1 MREGAALSPLLK
13 GAETMRIP
21 WEIIAAF
28 AIGITVRGV
37 VGGQQRVPVPLLR
50 FLWRMAAGGVLGAAA
65 LMVVN
70 FFGSIVGFSI
80 AINPFTALTV
90 GLLGL
95 PGALLIGVL
104 SVYL

>member
-1 MREGAALSPLLK
+1 
-13 GAETMRIP
+13 MRIP

-28 AIGITVRGV
+28 AIGLTVMGLI
-37 VGGQQRVPVPLLR
+37 GYLLLVPMR

-65 LMVVN
+65 LMLVN

-104 SVYL
+104 SVYI

>member
-28 AIGITVRGV
+28 AIGLTVMGLI
-37 VGGQQRVPVPLLR
+37 GYLLLVPMR

>member
-1 MREGAALSPLLK
+1 
-13 GAETMRIP
+13 MRIP

-28 AIGITVRGV
+28 AIGLAVMGLIGYLLL
-37 VGGQQRVPVPLLR
+37 VPMR
-50 FLWRMAAGGVLGAAA
+50 FLWRMAAGGVLGAVA

-70 FFGSIVGFSI
+70 FFGSIVNFSI

-95 PGALLIGVL
+95 PGALLVGVL

>member
-1 MREGAALSPLLK
+1 
-13 GAETMRIP
+13 MRIP

-28 AIGITVRGV
+28 AIGLSVMGLIGY
-37 VGGQQRVPVPLLR
+37 LLLIPMR
-50 FLWRMAAGGVLGAAA
+50 FLWRMAAGGILGGLA

-70 FFGSIVGFSI
+70 FFGGIVGFSI

>member
-1 MREGAALSPLLK
+1 MREGAALSALLK

-28 AIGITVRGV
+28 AIGLTVMGLI
-37 VGGQQRVPVPLLR
+37 GYLLLVPMR

>member
-28 AIGITVRGV
+28 AIGLTVMGLI
-37 VGGQQRVPVPLLR
+37 GYLLLVPMR

-104 SVYL
+104 SVYI